1 MKKAMKKVLV
11 AVLSALMLLGSFV
24 IPAAAD
30 DDEFQACVEGQF
42 DTSFEG
48 NFDEW
53 ADLKADYTMTLK
65 KDGLVTYKA
74 DYGQKVKFSGNYV
87 GLNTNVPVEKDAD
100 DKVINKAGLVSVK
113 LDGVEVAIAD
123 PSLLTE
129 EGLDS
134 GVRINLTN
142 QWNGDITT
150 QPIDPQVWADT
161 EFQVIEIEFYVGDY
175 EPANKVCVE
184 GQFDTSYEGN
194 FDEWADLKAD
204 YTMDF
209 AKNGTVT
216 YTADYGQKVKFSGNY
231 VGLNTSVPVVKDAD
245 DKVINDAALV
255 SVKLDG
261 VEVEIADPSLL
272 TAEGIDGGVR
282 INLTN
287 QWNGDITTQPIA
299 PEVWE
304 TAFQVIEVQF
314 YINDTDAPA
323 PGGDE
328 EPSEDEPSES
338 DAFDASSKDY
348 FAQLFVQFDGAW
360 AFRNPYSDGTYGGS
374 AGYPDC
380 DALIAWVDTDGDGT
394 TDAVPHEGA
403 KFEDAKLLGNGT
415 YSIKFTSDTLPEGCT
430 AINLIGISTNIPAS
444 AVDIVK
450 FTNVKIIVNN
460 MVGTAYTYSEGTADP
475 DTDTFINILGV
486 NKWNSEVCADANALF
501 ADAAN
506 WPAEGVSSIEIQFTV
521 SGFSYDKAA
530 EGDNNGGEGTTTA
543 PTTEAAKEEKE
554 GGLSTG
560 ALIAIIAGCVAVVA
574 VIVVVVVVSSKKKKA
589 N

>member
-11 AVLSALMLLGSFV
+11 AVLSALMVLGSFV

-87 GLNTNVPVEKDAD
+87 GLNT
-100 DKVINKAGLVSVK
+100 
-113 LDGVEVAIAD
+113 
-123 PSLLTE
+123 
-129 EGLDS
+129 
-134 GVRINLTN
+134 
-142 QWNGDITT
+142 
-150 QPIDPQVWADT
+150 
-161 EFQVIEIEFYVGDY
+161 
-175 EPANKVCVE
+175 
-184 GQFDTSYEGN
+184 
-194 FDEWADLKAD
+194 
-204 YTMDF
+204 
-209 AKNGTVT
+209 
-216 YTADYGQKVKFSGNY
+216 
-231 VGLNTSVPVVKDAD
+231 SVPVVKDAD

-261 VEVEIADPSLL
+261 VEVEIADKSYL

-328 EPSEDEPSES
+328 EPTDEES
-338 DAFDASSKDY
+338 TGKEFDPAGKY
-348 FAQLFVQFDGAW
+348 NAQLAIQFDGSW
-360 AFRNPYSDGTYGGS
+360 IFRDAYGDYGMFSDYEFKNGLSCVNEGTPVKIDGTFT
-374 AGYPDC
+374 DVE
-380 DALIAWVDTDGDGT
+380 IA
-394 TDAVPHEGA
+394 
-403 KFEDAKLLGNGT
+403 GNGT
-415 YSIKFTSDTLPEGCT
+415 YSVTLTGAALSTPSGAAST
-430 AINLIGISTNIPAS
+430 KINIISLATDLPAS
-444 AVDIVK
+444 AADVVK
-450 FTNVKIIVNN
+450 FTDVKICVNDN
-460 MVGTAYTYSEGTADP
+460 FAYTYTYKEGVPGP
-475 DTDTFINILGV
+475 DDLEKDLINILGV
-486 NKWNSEVCADANALF
+486 NAWNNDTCAEANTIFQAEM
-501 ADAAN
+501 
-506 WPAEGVSSIEIQFTV
+506 PATIDKVEITFTV

-530 EGDNNGGEGTTTA
+530 EGDNNGEEGTTAA
-543 PTTEAAKEEKE
+543 PTDAAKEEKE

>member
-1 MKKAMKKVLV
+1 MKKVLV
-11 AVLSALMLLGSFV
+11 AVLSALMVLGSFV

-42 DTSFEG
+42 DANVEG

-87 GLNTNVPVEKDAD
+87 GLNTSVPVEKDAD

-113 LDGVEVAIAD
+113 LDGAEVAIAD
-123 PSLLTE
+123 PSLLTA
-129 EGLDS
+129 EGLDG

-184 GQFDTSYEGN
+184 GQFDASYEGN

-204 YTMDF
+204 YTMAF

-231 VGLNTSVPVVKDAD
+231 VGLNTNVPVVKDAD

-261 VEVEIADPSLL
+261 VEVEIADKSYL

-328 EPSEDEPSES
+328 DPSEDE
-338 DAFDASSKDY
+338 DTGAAFDPAGKY
-348 FAQLFVQFDGAW
+348 HAQMAIQFDGSW
-360 AFRNPYSDGTYGGS
+360 IFRDAYGTYGMFSDYEFKNDLSCVNEGTS
-374 AGYPDC
+374 EK
-380 DALIAWVDTDGDGT
+380 VDGKFTDVEL
-394 TDAVPHEGA
+394 A
-403 KFEDAKLLGNGT
+403 GNGT
-415 YSIKFTSDTLPEGCT
+415 YSVTLTGAALATPSGT
-430 AINLIGISTNIPAS
+430 ASTKINIISLATDLPAS
-444 AVDIVK
+444 AAEAVK
-450 FTNVKIIVNN
+450 FTDVKICINDN
-460 MVGTAYTYSEGTADP
+460 FAYTYTYKEGILAED
-475 DTDTFINILGV
+475 DLKNDVINILGV
-486 NKWNSEVCADANALF
+486 NAWNSEDCADANTIFQAEM
-501 ADAAN
+501 
-506 WPAEGVSSIEIQFTV
+506 PATIDKVEITFTV

-530 EGDNNGGEGTTTA
+530 DSNGEDNTTA
-543 PTTEAAKEEKE
+543 APTEAAKEEKE